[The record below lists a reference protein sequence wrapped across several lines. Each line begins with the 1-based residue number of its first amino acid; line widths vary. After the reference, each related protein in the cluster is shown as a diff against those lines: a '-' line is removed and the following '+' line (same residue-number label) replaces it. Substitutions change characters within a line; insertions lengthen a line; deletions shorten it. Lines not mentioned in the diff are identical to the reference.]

1 MVGPQP
7 ARYRLAVG
15 SGQKSGR
22 VEIFMT
28 RAHLCHIHPQH
39 PQLFDCVKNAWALQC
54 EIHSI
59 HLDFGILFYQML
71 ITSKLKD
78 ALLKC

>member
-22 VEIFMT
+22 VGLRFYDPSAPLFLYKFMVRT
-28 RAHLCHIHPQH
+28 IEHA
-39 PQLFDCVKNAWALQC
+39 
-54 EIHSI
+54 
-59 HLDFGILFYQML
+59 
-71 ITSKLKD
+71 
-78 ALLKC
+78 